1 MAAWAPTLWA
11 ALRLHPTTQA
21 QLQRR
26 VRLFVYAAVYLVC
39 TAIAWTTFGGAPEDA
54 TGTPSGARADIGG
67 TMLLA
72 LTGFSAVHAFRL
84 RREVFALAARN
95 PSVAVPGVAEALHRR
110 QLREQYRELARR
122 DAALAREMRVGRP
135 DLPRG
140 FDDGGLLALN
150 QLSEQA
156 LVAHSDLTAEEA
168 ADIVRVRTE
177 RDGLISIDD
186 VVVFG
191 RLTPQRAEQLREYCV
206 LL

>member
-11 ALRLHPTTQA
+11 ALRLHPTTTA
-21 QLQRR
+21 HLQRR
-26 VRLFVYAAVYLVC
+26 VRLSVYAAVYLMC
-39 TAIAWTTFGGAPEDA
+39 TAIAWTTFGGAAEDA

-72 LTGFSAVHAFRL
+72 LTVFSTVHAFRL
-84 RREVFALAARN
+84 RREVFGLAARN
-95 PSVAVPGVAEALHRR
+95 PPVAVPGMAEALHRR
-110 QLREQYRELARR
+110 QLREQYRELAQR

-150 QLSEQA
+150 QLSEHA

-177 RDGLISIDD
+177 RDGLISIHD
-186 VVVFG
+186 VAVFG